1 MDEPY
6 VIDSYLYLLLG
17 IIIVIAICYFY
28 RSTYLYRSPY
38 SQIPNQIHFVFGL
51 KPQDEE
57 FMFSYYV
64 AVYSSYILNK
74 PDKIY
79 FYYNHVPHGKWFT
92 KLKEIPIIV
101 FEKVDIPTHIGNKPL
116 LHIAHK
122 ADIIRMEKLLER
134 GGIYMDIDTI
144 SVRPYTHLLHNDVV
158 LGKEK
163 GDGICNAVMM
173 TKPNSE
179 FFTIWYD
186 NYEKEFKSN
195 GWNEA
200 SIKLP
205 KLLAD
210 KYPNKLTLLE
220 EDVFFLPS
228 WNETDKIFEKT
239 YDIPN
244 NLITLHLWESY
255 SKKYLDKIND
265 WSWCKDNKDTLY
277 GKLLDN
283 LIL

>member
-1 MDEPY
+1 MFNLDNH
-6 VIDSYLYLLLG
+6 IYLLIG
-17 IIIVIAICYFY
+17 IIIVIIIC
-28 RSTYLYRSPY
+28 YLYRSPY
-38 SQIPNQIHFVFGL
+38 KQIPNQLHFVFGL

-64 AVYSSYILNK
+64 AVYSAYILNK

-79 FYYNHVPHGKWFT
+79 FYYHYKPYGKWFN
-92 KLKEIPIIV
+92 KLKEISIIN

-116 LHIAHK
+116 LHVAHK

-144 SVRPYTHLLHNDVV
+144 SVRPYTHLLYNDVV

-163 GDGICNAVMM
+163 NNGICNAVMM

-179 FFTIWYD
+179 FFNIWYN

-195 GWNEA
+195 GWTEA
-200 SIKLP
+200 SIILP
-205 KLLAD
+205 KLLSD
-210 KYPNKLTLLE
+210 KYPDKLTLLE
-220 EDVFFLPS
+220 EEVFFLPS
-228 WNETDKIFEKT
+228 WDETDKIFEKK

-244 NLITLHLWESY
+244 NLITLHLWESISMDY
-255 SKKYLDKIND
+255 IRNIKD
-265 WSWCKDNKDTLY
+265 WNWMYHNRETLY
-277 GKLLDN
+277 GKLLYN
-283 LIL
+283 IYKI